1 MLDKK
6 DLRGAAVLFGEL
18 SLLLTEW
25 ADDIDEYRKMKGLE
39 PAADKTLA
47 DVLALESDAAET
59 AAPAVVEKSVP
70 AAEEGTAVAA
80 DPVAPVVSDDVPVPA
95 PPYTFEAVLEYM
107 RDKIAKGFRTQV
119 EALFN
124 SYGAKKFSEINPAYY
139 GDLVEAVA
147 RLGVDFGGD
156 GHA

>member
-18 SLLLTEW
+18 SLLLTAW

-39 PAADKTLA
+39 PVADKTLA
-47 DVLALESDAAET
+47 DVLELESDAA
-59 AAPAVVEKSVP
+59 VEKSDH
-70 AAEEGTAVAA
+70 AAVEETAVVAV
-80 DPVAPVVSDDVPVPA
+80 PVAPVVSDDVPVPV
-95 PPYTFEAVLEYM
+95 PPYTFDAVLAYM

-124 SYGAKKFSEINPAYY
+124 SYGAKKFSEIDPAYY
-139 GDLVEAVA
+139 GDLVKVA
-147 RLGVDFGGD
+147 SRLGVESGGD
-156 GHA
+156 DHA